1 MLLDPRVKPEDD
13 EREKE
18 ASGGVELRVTGFPC
32 RSTRMTHYKKTG
44 MTEEKKRRE
53 DDERKK
59 ILERSKMKPVGQ
71 KCFYLIFRNKNSMK
85 RIWCN

>member
-1 MLLDPRVKPEDD
+1 
-13 EREKE
+13 
-18 ASGGVELRVTGFPC
+18 
-32 RSTRMTHYKKTG
+32 MTHYKKTG